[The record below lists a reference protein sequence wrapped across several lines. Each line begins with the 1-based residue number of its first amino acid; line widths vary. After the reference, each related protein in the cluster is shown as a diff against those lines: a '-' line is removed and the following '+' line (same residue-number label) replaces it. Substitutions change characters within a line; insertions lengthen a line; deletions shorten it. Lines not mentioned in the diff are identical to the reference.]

1 MKSGVGELDE
11 SKLPKL
17 IALKYDTIHDA
28 RDQLGDIS
36 RVREVFIGFQKHL
49 YEATA
54 A

>member
-1 MKSGVGELDE
+1 MYKISGSARSIQELVGHQNL
-11 SKLPKL
+11 
-17 IALKYDTIHDA
+17 TIHDA

-36 RVREVFIGFQKHL
+36 HVREVFIGFQKHL